1 MALIEYQFRSQ
12 ALDMEQTVFIVLPE
26 SKRDTEVPSFHPSRL
41 SSPCRFP
48 TVYLLH
54 GTSQDESEWL
64 RFTSVER
71 YANQQGL
78 ALVTPSGQLSA
89 YADMAFGEKWMTYIA
104 SELPNKLEKRFP
116 LSASREHRFVCGLSM
131 GGYGAAKIG
140 LRYPERYAA
149 IGALSNGNHAYK
161 RVLDRAPTRSD
172 AMPSALV
179 DERHLLCWGLNR
191 DQTPV
196 GTQEDLYALALE
208 NLKGGATRFHSCFIW
223 LVLPTETFFPP
234 GICAVFFARCRGT
247 LTTTPILRKS
257 SETTPGRNGTVGLK
271 SFCSGSPEK

>member
-1 MALIEYQFRSQ
+1 MDDLYRLRASKQ
-12 ALDMEQTVFIVLPE
+12 ARKTI
-26 SKRDTEVPSFHPSRL
+26 S
-41 SSPCRFP
+41 
-48 TVYLLH
+48 
-54 GTSQDESEWL
+54 
-64 RFTSVER
+64 
-71 YANQQGL
+71 
-78 ALVTPSGQLSA
+78 
-89 YADMAFGEKWMTYIA
+89 
-104 SELPNKLEKRFP
+104 
-116 LSASREHRFVCGLSM
+116 LSASREDRFVCGLSM

-208 NLKGGATRFHSCFIW
+208 TSRGATRFPSLFHMV
-223 LVLPTETFFPP
+223 VLPTETFFPP

>member
-64 RFTSVER
+64 RFTSMER

-116 LSASREHRFVCGLSM
+116 LSASREDRFVCGLSM
-131 GGYGAAKIG
+131 GGHGAAKIG

-208 NLKGGATRFHSCFIW
+208 NLKGATRFHPCFIW

-234 GICAVFFARCRGT
+234 GICAVFFDRCRGT